1 MRKIQF
7 MRRHNASNLGLVFLY
22 LSTGFACSSGSG
34 QKTGSTA
41 ESGSASTG
49 GASSTGGDTT
59 AGGASGANN
68 LGGGGSSGTTS
79 DTTATGGTVAIESA
93 SSFRCGNWADQRDN
107 FVAGNLLLSG
117 LSTTDSYDTVLAKAD
132 AILGA
137 FQTTVGANSVRV
149 PINEPTVSGA
159 WWNAYKGTIDAGIA
173 RGMKVIIAYWAWQN
187 GKEANRDAYFAMWKS
202 VVDTYVGNN
211 LVYFEPFN
219 EPWQY
224 NAADWTTLA
233 VQWVT
238 AYSNVPKG
246 RIIIAGSYS
255 DTDVRVQGADSRLD
269 GTLLSL
275 HIYPFNDPTQTATSA
290 WTARLQS
297 NLGSYASRTIVTE
310 WGAPMT
316 TGIDYSGAGE
326 GDNSGSFIS
335 AISTYLHDNTIGSC
349 YWPVLRTADFWSLT
363 TLNGTGTDLSL
374 SITNASGLARVQS
387 AWRM

>member
-1 MRKIQF
+1 MLRF
-7 MRRHNASNLGLVFLY
+7 NACNLALVFFY
-22 LSTGFACSSGSG
+22 LSAGFACSSGSG
-34 QKTGSTA
+34 QRPGSTT

-49 GASSTGGDTT
+49 GTASTGGDTT

-68 LGGGGSSGTTS
+68 LGGSPGTIGG
-79 DTTATGGTVAIESA
+79 TTATGGTVAIESA

-107 FVAGNLLLSG
+107 FVFGNLLLSG
-117 LSTTDSYDTVLAKAD
+117 LSTTDSYDTVFAKAN

-149 PINEPTVSGA
+149 PINELTVSGA

-173 RGMKVIIAYWAWQN
+173 RGMKVIIAYWALQN
-187 GKEANRDAYFAMWKS
+187 GKEANRDAYFAMWKT
-202 VVDTYVGNN
+202 VTDAYVDNN

-219 EPWQY
+219 EPWGY
-224 NAADWTTLA
+224 SATDWSNLAAL
-233 VQWVT
+233 WVT
-238 AYSNVPKG
+238 TYPTVPKG

-290 WTARLQS
+290 WTARLQT

-349 YWPVLRTADFWSLT
+349 YWPVLRTADTWSLT
-363 TLNGTGTDLSL
+363 TLTGSDTNLAL
-374 SITNASGLARVQS
+374 TVTNASGLARVQS
-387 AWRM
+387 AWGM